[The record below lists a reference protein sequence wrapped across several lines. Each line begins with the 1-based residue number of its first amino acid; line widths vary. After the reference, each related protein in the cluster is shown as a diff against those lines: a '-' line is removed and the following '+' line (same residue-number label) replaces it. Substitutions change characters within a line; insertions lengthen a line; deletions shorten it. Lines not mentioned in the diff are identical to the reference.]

1 MKKKYPTP
9 DIVINN
15 LSMHFYFE
23 IHLFANLSLFHFNTT
38 SKPQI
43 QSFFKHRIWGH
54 VKNKKISRLPS
65 FCMVKFFLPW
75 DMCWRLC
82 TSWSIPE
89 RQRTGG
95 CQYSWRGGAA
105 SWESYSMPPPP
116 RIAEGDRPWI
126 AGSPLCPLVG
136 RSYLANQTEN
146 KHCYFKTVLESS
158 YILVEILFSNQT
170 TFSWKFFPTD
180 WVLEFKKM

>member
-1 MKKKYPTP
+1 MKKSTQLQ
-9 DIVINN
+9 IL
-15 LSMHFYFE
+15 LS
-23 IHLFANLSLFHFNTT
+23 TT
-38 SKPQI
+38 WAYIFILKSICLQI
-43 QSFFKHRIWGH
+43 FPCFTLTQLPNQRYKVFFKHRIWGH

-158 YILVEILFSNQT
+158 YIGWDLI
-170 TFSWKFFPTD
+170 
-180 WVLEFKKM
+180 